1 MKAREGRNA
10 PEQEHPT
17 PLPWRARRAAFEG
30 PRAASA
36 LGGKGRLVD
45 NQNGVQILNAILDLA
60 TGFVTFL
67 GAFLIVWGAIKLGMA
82 VREQQGG
89 QAIGEAIA
97 TIGGGAIIVAAAM
110 FFGNLDTDWVAG
122 TGNLGA

>member
-1 MKAREGRNA
+1 M
-10 PEQEHPT
+10 
-17 PLPWRARRAAFEG
+17 
-30 PRAASA
+30 
-36 LGGKGRLVD
+36 D